1 MKKTITKSEINE
13 VKEAISSIRNAI
25 AKEGGLY
32 IPSDSQTDAL
42 KSLFSET
49 YGTIGEREY
58 GRFANYLMQVD
69 MHNLNA
75 DQSIIAEVAHLEAIV
90 NALALVEAV

>member
-1 MKKTITKSEINE
+1 MKKPITKSEINE

-42 KSLFSET
+42 TFSET

-75 DQSIIAEVAHLEAIV
+75 AQSIIAEVAHLEAIV

>member
-1 MKKTITKSEINE
+1 MKTPITKSEINE
-13 VKEAISSIRNAI
+13 VKEAISSISNAI

-32 IPSDSQTDAL
+32 VPSDSQTDAL
-42 KSLFSET
+42 KALFSET

-75 DQSIIAEVAHLEAIV
+75 SQSIIAEESHLEAIE